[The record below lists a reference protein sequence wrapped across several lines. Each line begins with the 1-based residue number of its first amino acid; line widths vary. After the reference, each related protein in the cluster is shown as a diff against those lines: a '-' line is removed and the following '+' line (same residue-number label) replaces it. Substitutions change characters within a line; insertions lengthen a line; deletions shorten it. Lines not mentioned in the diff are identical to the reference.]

1 MKWWIPGIWTL
12 ILWIDSLHPLPQTPG
27 SLFTLPKGRRKMNK
41 HYLDNIGIWER
52 KPPVHGEK
60 IIMLISHVT
69 SLHYRYTWLLLQNEV
84 AQSCLTLCNPMDCS
98 PPSSSIHGILQ
109 AKYWSGLPFPSPGYL
124 PNPGIQ
130 PRSPALRADALTSD
144 SCLEEYYGSHMALSI
159 SKLLLLNYS
168 SSGPLSLLLS
178 PSITLLFPISC
189 CLVCFTSITYKSS
202 SNSFDHDF

>member
-84 AQSCLTLCNPMDCS
+84 AQSCLTLCNPMDYS
-98 PPSSSIHGILQ
+98 LPSYSVHRIFQARILEWIAISFSRVSSQPRDRTQVSCIEGRCFNFWLLLRGIL
-109 AKYWSGLPFPSPGYL
+109 WFP
-124 PNPGIQ
+124 
-130 PRSPALRADALTSD
+130 
-144 SCLEEYYGSHMALSI
+144 MALSI